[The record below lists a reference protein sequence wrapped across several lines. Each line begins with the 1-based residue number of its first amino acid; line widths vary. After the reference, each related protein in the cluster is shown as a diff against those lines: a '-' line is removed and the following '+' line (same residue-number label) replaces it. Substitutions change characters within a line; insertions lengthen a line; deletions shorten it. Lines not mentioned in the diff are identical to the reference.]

1 MAQDSTKNFFGS
13 IVLYL
18 DRPFEIGDRVVVD
31 GHDWP
36 VEEVGLRSTRIRTLD
51 GHLVTIPNGELA
63 NRTARNVG
71 KRPYIKRTANITI
84 TYDTPPEKIDRALDI
99 IKALLDNHEGMNP
112 DFPPR
117 VVFNEFNSDSL
128 NMPRNWHSLP
138 EEIT

>member
-1 MAQDSTKNFFGS
+1 M
-13 IVLYL
+13 
-18 DRPFEIGDRVVVD
+18 
-31 GHDWP
+31 
-36 VEEVGLRSTRIRTLD
+36 
-51 GHLVTIPNGELA
+51 A

-71 KRPYIKRTANITI
+71 KRPYIKRTANITF